1 MELLHLPSKL
11 KSISFMAH
19 SPPPKRI
26 CIRNN
31 NAIKSV
37 KFHPENVCIISNDV
51 QQERT
56 LWSKNH
62 AHPSNRM
69 RTIISGSSDNDIKMW
84 NLTRDNNANSQKS
97 IRTLRGHEDLV
108 WCFLIRHKTPLP
120 SMPPTLI
127 SGSWDNTIKVWNLL
141 NGDLMSTLDGH
152 TSIVWCLT
160 FLNED
165 ESRLVSGSF
174 DNTIKIWD
182 LDMGVC
188 LRTLLDHTSWI
199 RCLLSLPQR
208 ESTVRITPFF
218 KLKFD

>member
-1 MELLHLPSKL
+1 MELPHV
-11 KSISFMAH
+11 
-19 SPPPKRI
+19 PPPKRI
-26 CIRNN
+26 CIRSKNVT
-31 NAIKSV
+31 KRV
-37 KFHPENVCIISNDV
+37 KFHPENAFIISNDA
-51 QQERT
+51 QQQQQRT

-84 NLTRDNNANSQKS
+84 DLARDNNNSQTS
-97 IRTLRGHEDLV
+97 TRTLRGHEDLV
-108 WCFLIRHKTPLP
+108 WCFFIRHKTPLP
-120 SMPPTLI
+120 SMTPTLI
-127 SGSWDNTIKVWNLL
+127 SGSWDNTIKLWNLL

-160 FLNED
+160 FLDED

-199 RCLLSLPQR
+199 RCLLPLPQP
-208 ESTVRITPFF
+208 ESAVRITPFF
-218 KLKFD
+218 NLNLITN

>member
-1 MELLHLPSKL
+1 MEPLHLP
-11 KSISFMAH
+11 
-19 SPPPKRI
+19 PPPKRI
-26 CIRNN
+26 CIRSSRVT
-31 NAIKSV
+31 KRV
-37 KFHPENVCIISNDV
+37 KFHPENAFIISNDA
-51 QQERT
+51 QQQQQQRT

-69 RTIISGSSDNDIKMW
+69 RSIISGSSDNDIKMW
-84 NLTRDNNANSQKS
+84 DLTRDNSNSQTS
-97 IRTLRGHEDLV
+97 SRTLRGHEDLV
-108 WCFLIRHKTPLP
+108 WCFLIRHKTPPP
-120 SMPPTLI
+120 SMTPTLI
-127 SGSWDNTIKVWNLL
+127 SGSWDNTIKLWNLL

-160 FLNED
+160 FLGED

-199 RCLLSLPQR
+199 RCLLPLPQR
-208 ESTVRITPFF
+208 ESTVRITPVF
-218 KLKFD
+218 